1 MNKSHRVVWNDV
13 TNTWVAVSEL
23 ATARRSKASRRA
35 GMAVVMAG
43 LGAMALVPPAGAA
56 ETEDATRMQAMLAG
70 LLAGPASAAAK
81 TPVLTAAPD
90 PTIYIAVSQN
100 VTQGNATFASDATNA
115 MAIGPV
121 SAAAGENASA
131 IGAGSFAA
139 NDGTTA
145 VGAMAAAI
153 GLNATAIGSGATT
166 GTDAENS
173 VSIGRFAKSYG
184 ANTLALGGLTVA
196 HGEDSASIGTNAFTA
211 VGADR
216 SMALGA
222 NAAANVND
230 AVALGSA
237 SVADREFTVSVGNST
252 TQRQIVNVA
261 GGTQDNDAVNVT
273 QLKGVINAMG
283 GGAALNPD
291 GSMTAPTYTVG
302 GETYT
307 NVGDAITHVDGAVTN
322 VSNIVNNIENG
333 AGVKYMHVNS
343 TLDDSSAEG
352 VESAAI
358 GGNARATADNSVAV
372 GANAV
377 ADRANTVSIGA
388 AGNERQLANV
398 AAGTAD
404 TDAVNLWQL
413 RQAGINT
420 DGDGNVTNAFVTY
433 DDTSKGHITLGGADA
448 AAPVGIS
455 NLKAGQVAESSHDAI
470 NGGQFYGL
478 ASSVADA
485 IGGGASVNPD
495 GTMTGPTYNIG
506 GDTYTNIGD
515 AITHVDGAV
524 TNVTNVVNNI
534 ENGAGIKYMH
544 VNSTLD
550 DSVAE
555 GVDSAAIGGNAR
567 ATADNSVA
575 AGANAVADRANTFSI
590 GAAGNERQLVN
601 VAAGT
606 ADTNAVNMW
615 QLRQAGI
622 NTDGDGNVTNAF
634 VTYDDTSKGHITLGG
649 ADAAAPVGIS
659 NLKAGAVA
667 ENSGDAV
674 NGGQLYTLANS
685 VASAMGGGSTVT
697 PDGAISPPTYTVG
710 GDTYQSVGDAITHID
725 GDVTNVMNVVNNI
738 QNGVGIKYFQ
748 THSTL
753 ADAVA
758 SGDESIA
765 IGGNAQASADNSVA
779 LGANATTTADLTRA
793 AYRPGSGQVA
803 GATPVGEVSVGSE
816 GNERRVTNVAAGAAD
831 TDAVNVSQLKSVV
844 AGSVAD
850 AVMYDDPDHTGI
862 TLGGS
867 GATTPVRLG
876 NVASGQVVANS
887 TDATNGGQLYNL
899 ASTVADALGGGTA
912 VNPDGSIT
920 QPTYIVDGD
929 TYHTISDVVTNI
941 DSRVT
946 TNTNSI
952 TNLTEILNNITNT
965 GVSVKYVHVNS
976 MGDDSIASG
985 ADAVAIGGNARAAFD
1000 NSVALGANST
1010 TDRANSVSVGSL
1022 GHERQITNVAAGTA
1036 DTDAVNVAQL
1046 KQAGVIDG
1054 NGNTKTAVTYDTN
1067 DGTTDYASVTL
1078 GNGAAGNGTVLHN
1091 VGAGTLDSD
1100 AVNLGQLNDALGK
1113 ISNDISSGGSPF
1125 LSVNG
1130 DRDNEPALASGTHAA
1145 ALGANAVANGTD
1157 AVAFG
1162 ANANATGSGA
1172 TVIGSGASA
1181 RATNATALGWGS
1193 SASADGAVA
1202 LGAGSV
1208 ADRANTV
1215 SVGSVG
1221 AERQITNVAPGTQG
1235 TDAVNLNQL
1244 NAALGQ
1250 TSQSIQDLDRSTRK
1264 GIAAAS
1270 ALQIVTPYLPGRT
1283 TLNAGVAGY
1292 RGQAALGLGVSRW
1305 NEKGTINFNAGVA
1318 SSGSTSTIVRA
1329 GIGIV
1334 LGD

>member
-35 GMAVVMAG
+35 GVAAAIVG
-43 LGAMALVPPAGAA
+43 LGAMALVPAAGAA
-56 ETEDATRMQAMLAG
+56 EPEDGRQMQTMLAS
-70 LLAGPASAAAK
+70 LLAAPAAAQG
-81 TPVLTAAPD
+81 PVLTAAPD
-90 PTIYIAVSQN
+90 PTIYIAVSPN
-100 VTQGNATFASDATNA
+100 VTQGNATHAGDAMNA

-121 SAAAGENASA
+121 SSAIGENSSA

-139 NDGTTA
+139 YDGSTA
-145 VGAMAAAI
+145 VGALAGALA
-153 GLNATAIGSGATT
+153 LNATAIGSGATT
-166 GTDAENS
+166 GSDADNS
-173 VSIGRFAKSYG
+173 VSIGRLARTFG
-184 ANTLALGGLTVA
+184 ANTLALGGLTIA
-196 HGEDSASIGTNAFTA
+196 HGIDSASIGTNAFTA

-222 NAAANVND
+222 NAAARVND
-230 AVALGSA
+230 SVALGSA

-261 GGTQDNDAVNVT
+261 GGTQDSDAVNVT

-291 GSMTAPTYTVG
+291 GSMTPPTYTVAG
-302 GETYT
+302 DTYT

-322 VSNIVNNIENG
+322 VTNVVNNIQNG
-333 AGVKYMHVNS
+333 GGIKYMHVNS
-343 TLDDSSAEG
+343 VLDDSSAEG

-388 AGNERQLANV
+388 VGNERQLANV

-404 TDAVNLWQL
+404 TDAVNMWQL

-448 AAPVGIS
+448 AGPVGIS
-455 NLKAGQVAESSHDAI
+455 NLKAGAVAESSRDAI

-515 AITHVDGAV
+515 AITHMDGAV

-534 ENGAGIKYMH
+534 QNGGGIKYMH
-544 VNSTLD
+544 VNSVLD
-550 DSVAE
+550 DSSAE
-555 GVDSAAIGGNAR
+555 GVESAAIGGNAR

-575 AGANAVADRANTFSI
+575 VGANAVADRANTVSI
-590 GAAGNERQLVN
+590 GAVGNERQLAN

-606 ADTNAVNMW
+606 ADTDAVNMW

-649 ADAAAPVGIS
+649 ADAAGPVGIS

-674 NGGQLYTLANS
+674 NGGQLYNLANS
-685 VASAMGGGSTVT
+685 VASAMGGGSSVT
-697 PDGAISPPTYTVG
+697 QDGIISPPTFTVG

-725 GDVTNVMNVVNNI
+725 GDMTNVMNVVNNI

-779 LGANATTTADLTRA
+779 LGANATTTADLTQA

-803 GATPVGEVSVGSE
+803 GANPVGEVSVGSA

-831 TDAVNVSQLKSVV
+831 TDAVNVSQLKTVV

-850 AVMYDDPDHTGI
+850 AVMYDNPDHSGI
-862 TLGGS
+862 TLGGPGS
-867 GATTPVRLG
+867 TTPVHLG

-887 TDATNGGQLYNL
+887 TDATNGGQMYNL

-920 QPTYIVDGD
+920 QPTYNIGGD
-929 TYHTISDVVTNI
+929 TYHNISDVVTNI
-941 DSRVT
+941 DGRVT
-946 TNTNSI
+946 NNTNEIS
-952 TNLTEILNNITNT
+952 NLTQILNNITNT
-965 GVSVKYVHVNS
+965 GVNVKYVHVNS
-976 MGDDSIASG
+976 TGADSVASG
-985 ADAVAIGGNARAAFD
+985 ADAVAIGGNAQASFD
-1000 NSVALGANST
+1000 NSVAIGANST
-1010 TDRANSVSVGSL
+1010 TNRVNSVSVGSA
-1022 GHERQITNVAAGTA
+1022 GNERQITNVAAGTA

-1054 NGNTKTAVTYDTN
+1054 NGNTKTAVTYDTQ
-1067 DGTTDYASVTL
+1067 DGATDYASVTL
-1078 GNGAAGNGTVLHN
+1078 GNGAAGGTVLHH

-1100 AVNLGQLNDALGK
+1100 AVNLGQLNDALGR
-1113 ISNDISSGGSPF
+1113 ISNDIASGGSPF

-1130 DRDNEPALASGTHAA
+1130 DRDNEPALASGTHAT

-1157 AVAFG
+1157 AVALG
-1162 ANANATGSGA
+1162 ANTNAIGNGA
-1172 TVIGSGASA
+1172 TVVGSGASV

-1193 SASADGAVA
+1193 SATADGSVA

-1208 ADRANTV
+1208 ADRANSI

-1235 TDAVNLNQL
+1235 TDAVNVNQL

>member
-23 ATARRSKASRRA
+23 AAARRSKASRRA

-43 LGAMALVPPAGAA
+43 LGAMALVPAAGAA
-56 ETEDATRMQAMLAG
+56 ETEDARRMQTMLAG
-70 LLAGPASAAAK
+70 LLVAPAAA
-81 TPVLTAAPD
+81 AQAPAPTVAVD
-90 PTIYIAVSQN
+90 PTIYIAVSPN

-139 NDGTTA
+139 TDGTTA
-145 VGAMAAAI
+145 VGALAAAI

-173 VSIGRFAKSYG
+173 VSIGRLAKTYG
-184 ANTLALGGLTVA
+184 ANTLALGGLTIA
-196 HGEDSASIGTNAFTA
+196 HGEDSAAIGTNAFTA

-216 SMALGA
+216 SMALGM
-222 NAAANVND
+222 NAAANVSD
-230 AVALGSA
+230 SVALGSA
-237 SVADREFTVSVGNST
+237 SVADRELTISVGNST

-273 QLKGVINAMG
+273 QLKGVISAIG

-291 GSMTAPTYTVG
+291 GSMMPPAYTVG

-377 ADRANTVSIGA
+377 ADRMNTVSIGTV
-388 AGNERQLANV
+388 GNERQLVNV

-420 DGDGNVTNAFVTY
+420 DGDGNVTNPFVTY

-455 NLKAGQVAESSHDAI
+455 NLKTGEVTESSHDAI

-495 GTMTGPTYNIG
+495 GSMTGPTYNIG

-550 DSVAE
+550 DSSAE
-555 GVDSAAIGGNAR
+555 GAESAAIGGNAR

-575 AGANAVADRANTFSI
+575 VGANAVADRANTVSI
-590 GAAGNERQLVN
+590 GAAGNERQLAN

-606 ADTNAVNMW
+606 ADTDAVNMW

-649 ADAAAPVGIS
+649 VDAATPVGLS

-674 NGGQLYTLANS
+674 NGGQLYNLANS

-779 LGANATTTADLTRA
+779 LGANATTTADLTQK

-803 GATPVGEVSVGSE
+803 GAAPVGEVSVGSE

-850 AVMYDDPDHTGI
+850 AVMYDDPDHASI

-867 GATTPVRLG
+867 GSTTPVRLG

-887 TDATNGGQLYNL
+887 TDATNGGQMYNL

-920 QPTYIVDGD
+920 QPTYIVEGD
-929 TYHTISDVVTNI
+929 TYHSIGDVVKNI
-941 DSRVT
+941 DGRVT

-952 TNLTEILNNITNT
+952 SNLTEILNNITNT

-976 MGDDSIASG
+976 SGDDSVASG
-985 ADAVAIGGNARAAFD
+985 ADAVAIGGNARAIFD

-1010 TDRANSVSVGSL
+1010 TDRANSVSVGAV

-1054 NGNTKTAVTYDTN
+1054 DGNTKTAVTYDTH

-1078 GNGAAGNGTVLHN
+1078 GNGAAGGTVLHN
-1091 VGAGTLDSD
+1091 VGTGTLDSD

-1172 TVIGSGASA
+1172 TVVGSGASV

-1235 TDAVNLNQL
+1235 TDAVNVNQL

-1250 TSQSIQDLDRSTRK
+1250 TSQSIQDIDRSTRK

-1318 SSGSTSTIVRA
+1318 SSGSNSTIVRA

>member
-35 GMAVVMAG
+35 GVAVAMAG
-43 LGAMALVPPAGAA
+43 LGAMTLAPSAGAVEA
-56 ETEDATRMQAMLAG
+56 EDARQMQTMLAT
-70 LLAGPASAAAK
+70 LLAGSVATTQ

-90 PTIYIAVSQN
+90 PTIYIAVSPN
-100 VTQGNATFASDATNA
+100 VTQGNATHASDATNA

-121 SAAAGENASA
+121 SSAIGENSTA

-139 NDGTTA
+139 YDGSTA
-145 VGAMAAAI
+145 VGATAGALA
-153 GLNATAIGSGATT
+153 LNATAIGSSATT
-166 GTDAENS
+166 GSDAENS
-173 VSIGRFAKSYG
+173 VSIGHFAKTYG
-184 ANTLALGGLTVA
+184 ANTLALGGLTTA
-196 HGEDSASIGTNAFTA
+196 RGEDSAAIGTNAITA
-211 VGADR
+211 IEADR

-222 NAAANVND
+222 NAAANVSD
-230 AVALGSA
+230 TVALGSA

-291 GSMTAPTYTVG
+291 GSMTPPAYTVG

-333 AGVKYMHVNS
+333 AGIKYVHVNS

-352 VESAAI
+352 VDSAAI
-358 GGNARATADNSVAV
+358 GGNARATADNAVAL

-404 TDAVNLWQL
+404 TDAVNMWQL

-433 DDTSKGHITLGGADA
+433 DDTSKGHITLGGADS

-455 NLKAGQVAESSHDAI
+455 NLKAGAVAESSQDAI

-495 GTMTGPTYNIG
+495 GSMTGPTYNIG

-550 DSVAE
+550 DSSAE
-555 GVDSAAIGGNAR
+555 GVESAAIGGNAR
-567 ATADNSVA
+567 ATADNAVA
-575 AGANAVADRANTFSI
+575 LGANAIADRANTVSI
-590 GAAGNERQLVN
+590 GAAGNERQLAN

-606 ADTNAVNMW
+606 ADTDAVNMW

-649 ADAAAPVGIS
+649 ADSAAPVGIS
-659 NLKAGAVA
+659 NLKTGAVA

-674 NGGQLYTLANS
+674 NGGQLYNLANS
-685 VASAMGGGSTVT
+685 VASAMGGGSAVT

-748 THSTL
+748 TRSTL

-779 LGANATTTADLTRA
+779 LGANATTTADLTQA
-793 AYRPGSGQVA
+793 AYRPGSGTVA
-803 GATPVGEVSVGSE
+803 GAVPVGEVSVGSA

-867 GATTPVRLG
+867 DSTTPVHLG

-887 TDATNGGQLYNL
+887 TDATNGGQMYNL

-920 QPTYIVDGD
+920 QPTYIIDGD
-929 TYHTISDVVTNI
+929 TYHSIGDVVTNI
-941 DSRVT
+941 DGRVT

-952 TNLTEILNNITNT
+952 TNLTQILNNITNS

-976 MGDDSIASG
+976 TGDDSVASG
-985 ADAVAIGGNARAAFD
+985 ADAVAIGGNARASFD

-1010 TDRANSVSVGSL
+1010 TDRANSVSVGSV

-1054 NGNTKTAVTYDTN
+1054 NGNTKTAVTYDSQ
-1067 DGTTDYASVTL
+1067 DGVTDYASVTF
-1078 GNGAAGNGTVLHN
+1078 GNGAANGTVLHN
-1091 VGAGTLDSD
+1091 VGTGTLDSD
-1100 AVNLGQLNDALGK
+1100 AVNVGQLNDALGK
-1113 ISNDISSGGSPF
+1113 ISNDIASGGSPF

-1162 ANANATGSGA
+1162 ANANATGNGA
-1172 TVIGSGASA
+1172 TVVGSGASV

-1208 ADRANTV
+1208 ADRANSV

-1235 TDAVNLNQL
+1235 TDAVNVNQL